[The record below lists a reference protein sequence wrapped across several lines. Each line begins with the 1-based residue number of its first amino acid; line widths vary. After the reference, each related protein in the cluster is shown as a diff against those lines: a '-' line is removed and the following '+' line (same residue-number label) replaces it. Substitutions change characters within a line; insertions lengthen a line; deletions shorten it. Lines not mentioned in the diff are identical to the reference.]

1 MIHPQECISREPDSS
16 ECKRAFPLPIPKTS
30 ADDQKKSRCQHTP
43 VLRETHDLKSAI
55 TLRIGLEPSKAHKKC
70 K

>member
-30 ADDQKKSRCQHTP
+30 ADDQKNPAANTRQSFEKPT
-43 VLRETHDLKSAI
+43 I
-55 TLRIGLEPSKAHKKC
+55 
-70 K
+70 